1 MQNKPPYALSSV
13 DNVLRLIELLR
24 RSGCLRVSE
33 AAREL
38 EIGQSTAHRLF
49 SMLVFRGFAMQDDEH
64 RYIPGVKLGTANQLT
79 DYTKIIESV
88 AAPSMLR
95 LRTETRETV
104 NLVVRQ
110 GTQVRFVTSV
120 ESPQLVRV
128 GDRRGATLPMQK
140 TSGGKA
146 MLAVLPINEVRE
158 LFAIGTPDALLEAP
172 EWAALLAD
180 LRLVRRRGYALNEEQ
195 TEKGVSALGVALV
208 DEFRKP
214 FAGLS
219 VAAPSNRWSRRNA
232 TLWYSQIDH
241 ARTEIEN
248 RITSEEPY

>member
-24 RSGCLRVSE
+24 GAGCLRVSE

-64 RYIPGVKLGTANQLT
+64 RYIPGVKLGTPNQLT

-88 AAPSMLR
+88 AAPVMLR
-95 LRTETRETV
+95 LRTETQETV

-110 GTQVRFVTSV
+110 GTQVCFVTSV

-146 MLAVLPINEVRE
+146 MLAVLPISEVRE
-158 LFAIGTPDALLEAP
+158 LFAVGTPESLMDGSEWTALLV
-172 EWAALLAD
+172 D

-195 TEKGVSALGVALV
+195 TERGVSALGVALI

-219 VAAPSNRWSRRNA
+219 VAAPSSRWSRRNA
-232 TLWYSQIDH
+232 TLWYSLLDH
-241 ARTEIEN
+241 ARLDIEY
-248 RITSEEPY
+248 RITSQEAH